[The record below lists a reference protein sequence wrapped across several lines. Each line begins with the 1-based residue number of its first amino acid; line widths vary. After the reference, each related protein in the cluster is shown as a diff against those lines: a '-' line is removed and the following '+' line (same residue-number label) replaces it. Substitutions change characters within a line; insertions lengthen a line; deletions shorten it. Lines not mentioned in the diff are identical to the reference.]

1 MGFPSTA
8 PTAPRFEVFGLDH
21 LAALGLTLLLAAW
34 LIRRARRDPAGTRGQ
49 DRALAIFLLAIYP
62 AHLLIGW
69 RLDSLSKDDLL
80 PCQLCDVAA
89 LSGALALWFRN
100 QRAAELVWFW
110 GLAGTLNGLFTPAL
124 DEPFPST
131 RFLLFFALHGG
142 VVVTALYVV
151 IGLRLRPMPGAVWRA
166 FGWSQVYI
174 AGAGALNFALGSN
187 YGFLRS
193 KPAQASLL
201 DALGPWPW
209 YILGLEA
216 VGLVIY
222 FLLYLPFLSRRAPAG
237 AGCTPP

>member
-1 MGFPSTA
+1 MDSTLSA
-8 PTAPRFEVFGLDH
+8 GRFEAFGPDH

-222 FLLYLPFLSRRAPAG
+222 FLLYLPFLCRRAPAG